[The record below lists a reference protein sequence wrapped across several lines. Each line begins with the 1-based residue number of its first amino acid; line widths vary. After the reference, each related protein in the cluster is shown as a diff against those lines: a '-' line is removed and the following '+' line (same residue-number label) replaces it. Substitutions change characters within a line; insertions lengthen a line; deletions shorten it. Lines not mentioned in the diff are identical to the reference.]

1 MSTPRA
7 NHTATLLF
15 DGTVLITGGDNESSI
30 PAQLQMATA
39 EIYDPVDRIFK
50 PVGNMTAGRSGHTAT
65 LLPNG
70 RVLIAGG
77 GATAELYDPSTQSFT
92 ATGSMVTGRSGAN
105 ATLLPNGKVLITGG
119 ITGYGNSDTVLV
131 GGAEV
136 YDPSTGTFAPTGAY
150 AGSLS
155 SMWNSEWF
163 DSTSTRLADGT
174 VLFASEPAV
183 EVYDPGTGTFS
194 FRGVIGVVGNYML
207 GRTANLLMNGKVLL
221 AGGEQEDTGL
231 YNVALLYNPATGV
244 FSFTGAM
251 TVPRYNHTATLLPDA
266 TILMAGG
273 VTYTCSN
280 PCLLGSEFFF
290 GSEDN
295 AELYNPRLGTFTAA
309 GSMKQ
314 RRRLHT
320 ATLLNDG
327 DVLLAGGED
336 WVFETSDAISAT
348 ADLYHPASPLPAP
361 RLFSLSG
368 DGKGQG
374 AIWDSQTGQV
384 PSAGFPAV
392 AGEILS
398 MYTTS
403 LIDGGVIPPQIS
415 IGGSPAEV
423 LYFGPSSYPGY
434 YQINFRVPSG
444 VASGSAVPVR
454 LSYIGRSSNAVTIG
468 VQ

>member
-1 MSTPRA
+1 
-7 NHTATLLF
+7 
-15 DGTVLITGGDNESSI
+15 
-30 PAQLQMATA
+30 
-39 EIYDPVDRIFK
+39 
-50 PVGNMTAGRSGHTAT
+50 
-65 LLPNG
+65 
-70 RVLIAGG
+70 
-77 GATAELYDPSTQSFT
+77 
-92 ATGSMVTGRSGAN
+92 
-105 ATLLPNGKVLITGG
+105 
-119 ITGYGNSDTVLV
+119 
-131 GGAEV
+131 
-136 YDPSTGTFAPTGAY
+136 
-150 AGSLS
+150 
-155 SMWNSEWF
+155 
-163 DSTSTRLADGT
+163 
-174 VLFASEPAV
+174 
-183 EVYDPGTGTFS
+183 
-194 FRGVIGVVGNYML
+194 ML
-207 GRTANLLMNGKVLL
+207 GRTANLLMNGKTLL

-231 YNVALLYNPATGV
+231 YNVALLYNPATAV

-251 TVPRYNHTATLLPDA
+251 TIPRYSHTATLLPDGSV
-266 TILMAGG
+266 LMAGG
-273 VTYTCSN
+273 VTYTCSVQ
-280 PCLLGSEFFF
+280 PCFF

-295 AELYNPRLGTFTAA
+295 AEPYNPLLGTFTAA
-309 GSMKQ
+309 GSMTQ

-336 WVFETSDAISAT
+336 WVFQTSDAISAT

-374 AIWDSQTGQV
+374 AIWHSQTGQAA
-384 PSAGFPAV
+384 SAGNPAV

-403 LIDGGVIPPQIS
+403 LMDGGVIPPQIS

-434 YQINFRVPSG
+434 YQLNFRVPSG

-468 VQ
+468 LQ